1 MMDLDFLFLF
11 FFIDFMFL
19 FLLDVLDCTCFSV
32 RGFACLCESSFASSL
47 ISVSF
52 GRVLSVVSVFG
63 AVNPMVV

>member
-1 MMDLDFLFLF
+1 MDLDFLFLFF